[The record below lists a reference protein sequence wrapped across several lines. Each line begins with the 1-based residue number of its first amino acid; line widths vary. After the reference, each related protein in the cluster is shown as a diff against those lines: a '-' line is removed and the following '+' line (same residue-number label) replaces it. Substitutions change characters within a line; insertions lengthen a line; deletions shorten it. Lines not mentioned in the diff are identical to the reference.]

1 MSRKILIIED
11 DPTTGDHLDK
21 SFTEAGFVT
30 QRVEDGREALYH
42 ATAKTADIIVLDRM
56 LPSLDGIDLLRAVR
70 AANIETPVILLTAI
84 TAIEER
90 VKGLEA
96 GADDYLVK
104 PFAFSE
110 LLARVN
116 VLLRR
121 KSSSHSVV
129 TKLACHDLVMDLVSH
144 SVTRAGKVIHLR
156 EREFRLLEYF
166 LRHQNQMITR
176 GMLLEGVWN
185 HRFDP
190 NTNVIEVHVSNLRQ
204 QIDRDFDKPLL
215 HTIRGAGY
223 MLSDAR

>member
-11 DPTTGDHLDK
+11 DPTTGGHLEKCFTDA
-21 SFTEAGFVT
+21 SFTVHLVA
-30 QRVEDGREALYH
+30 DGREALYH
-42 ATAKTADIIVLDRM
+42 ATAKSADVIVLDRM

-70 AANIETPVILLTAI
+70 AANVEAPIILLTAI

-121 KSSSHSVV
+121 KQSSHAVA
-129 TKLACHDLVMDLVSH
+129 TKLTCDDLVMDLVSH
-144 SVTRAGKVIHLR
+144 SVTRAGKVIQLR

-176 GMLLEGVWN
+176 SMLLEGVWN

-190 NTNVIEVHVSNLRQ
+190 NTNVIEVHVSNLRH

-223 MLSDAR
+223 MLSDSR

>member
-1 MSRKILIIED
+1 MARKILIIED
-11 DPTTGDHLDK
+11 DPATGAHLEKCFAD
-21 SFTEAGFVT
+21 AGFTAQV
-30 QRVEDGREALYH
+30 VEDGQEALYY
-42 ATAKTADIIVLDRM
+42 AVGKTADIIVLDRM

-70 AANIETPVILLTAI
+70 AAHIETPIILLTAI
-84 TAIEER
+84 TTIEER

-121 KSSSHSVV
+121 KSPSHAVV
-129 TKLACHDLVMDLVSH
+129 TKLTCDDLVMDLVSH
-144 SVTRAGKVIHLR
+144 SVSRGGKPIHLR

-204 QIDRDFDKPLL
+204 QIDKDFDKALL